1 VAKTNELARLESIK
15 ILNDRDYKGQYI
27 GVLRD
32 RLDKADQA
40 SKAKMLSA
48 LTTANTKVALD
59 PAYNKRIKALETQW
73 KNEKKIDNPY
83 LDPEFIRQTKNIK
96 SEFVNDYVG
105 QELSNSGAINV
116 TDIDEALKNSP

>member
-1 VAKTNELARLESIK
+1 MPIK
-15 ILNDRDYKGQYI
+15 IFYKLGIKSPTKSSLFLKNPLNPSNNRSG
-27 GVLRD
+27 
-32 RLDKADQA
+32 LDVARW
-40 SKAKMLSA
+40 
-48 LTTANTKVALD
+48 NTKVALD